1 MDNQYREKAVR
12 ALVLEDMHDILS
24 GQMNDY
30 LEDILTMGVV
40 GYGGFTDKQLE
51 QELTDREIEL

>member
-1 MDNQYREKAVR
+1 
-12 ALVLEDMHDILS
+12 MHDILS

-40 GYGGFTDKQLE
+40 GYGGYTDKQLE